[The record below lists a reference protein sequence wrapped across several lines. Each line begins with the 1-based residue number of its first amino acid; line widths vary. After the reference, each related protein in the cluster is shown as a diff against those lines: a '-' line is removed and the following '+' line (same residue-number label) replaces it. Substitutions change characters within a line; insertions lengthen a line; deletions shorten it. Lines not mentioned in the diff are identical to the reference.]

1 MTRLEQAKSTLVHY
15 FRTLFEANGLKW
27 DSDNVTEVEGIVDD
41 ISMGVRKEI
50 DEEAQDSEEVR
61 QRIRDAREG
70 RG

>member
-15 FRTLFEANGLKW
+15 FWTLFEANGLKW

>member
-1 MTRLEQAKSTLVHY
+1 MSRIEQAKSTLVHY
-15 FRTLFEANGLKW
+15 FQTAFEAAGLKW

-41 ISMGVRKEI
+41 ISMGIRKEI
-50 DEEAQDSEEVR
+50 DEQAEDSEEIR

>member
-1 MTRLEQAKSTLVHY
+1 MSIEKAKSTLVHY
-15 FRTLFEANGLKW
+15 FRTVWQKAGLKW

-41 ISMGVRKEI
+41 ISAGVRREI
-50 DEEAQDSEEVR
+50 EEQEEDAEEIR